1 MTKKNKYI
9 VDEIIHKYDSK
20 ENSYFSFGSITGEID
35 NNGKDLLEHTVT
47 LVIPKSKISVIFNQ
61 FSVAINYNEN
71 NDDKNNKKTDVKNEK
86 LGKPFIFSK

>member
-20 ENSYFSFGSITGEID
+20 ENSYFLFGSITGEID
-35 NNGKDLLEHTVT
+35 NNGKDLLEPTVT

-61 FSVAINYNEN
+61 LRRRRYQNLITAVRCATRARC
-71 NDDKNNKKTDVKNEK
+71 DKK
-86 LGKPFIFSK
+86 